1 MINLICKGSIENME
15 NEKVG
20 VVSVVFISYD
30 ADISKQKLQEFIKND
45 TESIYMLYCVPL
57 DTDLATLEHYPS
69 IAVTKK
75 RFNVIY
81 FLIKSCSKI
90 DRYVI
95 KWKRLY

>member
-1 MINLICKGSIENME
+1 MIKGEYILINLICKGSIENVE

-20 VVSVVFISYD
+20 VVSVVFISND
-30 ADISKQKLQEFIKND
+30 ADVSKQKLQEIKKND

-75 RFNVIY
+75 D
-81 FLIKSCSKI
+81 LM
-90 DRYVI
+90 
-95 KWKRLY
+95 

>member
-1 MINLICKGSIENME
+1 MKYILINLICKGSIESME

-30 ADISKQKLQEFIKND
+30 VDISKQKLQEYIKND

-75 RFNVIY
+75 D
-81 FLIKSCSKI
+81 LM
-90 DRYVI
+90 
-95 KWKRLY
+95 

>member
-1 MINLICKGSIENME
+1 MLGKRGIGFGLYFTACAARHIVNNYRGRNAVC
-15 NEKVG
+15 KVG

-30 ADISKQKLQEFIKND
+30 VDISKQKLQEYIKND

-75 RFNVIY
+75 D
-81 FLIKSCSKI
+81 LM
-90 DRYVI
+90 
-95 KWKRLY
+95 

>member
-1 MINLICKGSIENME
+1 MINLICKGSIESME

-75 RFNVIY
+75 D
-81 FLIKSCSKI
+81 LM
-90 DRYVI
+90 
-95 KWKRLY
+95 

>member
-1 MINLICKGSIENME
+1 MINLICKGSIESME

-30 ADISKQKLQEFIKND
+30 ADISKQKLQEYIKND

-75 RFNVIY
+75 D
-81 FLIKSCSKI
+81 LM
-90 DRYVI
+90 
-95 KWKRLY
+95 